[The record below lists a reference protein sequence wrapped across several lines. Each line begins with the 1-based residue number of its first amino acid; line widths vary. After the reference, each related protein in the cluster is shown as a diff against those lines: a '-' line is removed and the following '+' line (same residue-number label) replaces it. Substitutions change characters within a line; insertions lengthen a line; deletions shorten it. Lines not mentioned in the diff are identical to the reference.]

1 MAEQPVK
8 ITPVPI
14 PDGFLT
20 EVDGETT
27 LTQIQVGE
35 ETVSIDV
42 FMSMLEGGM
51 KLREIVISRDEKR
64 AKTKYEPVGY
74 FASYKLN
81 VEPMQLLLDL
91 VPDGPQRVEARKTVG
106 RVIVKRFREI
116 EEFLSRCIKSSQ
128 QKDGIQPYWRKDQK
142 PVF

>member
-1 MAEQPVK
+1 MSDEKK
-8 ITPVPI
+8 ITLPTI

-20 EVDGETT
+20 EVDGELT

-35 ETVSIDV
+35 ETVSVDV
-42 FMSMLEGGM
+42 FMNMLEGGM

-64 AKTKYEPVGY
+64 AKTKFEPVGY

-81 VEPMQLLLDL
+81 LEPMQVLLDF
-91 VPDGPQRVEARKTVG
+91 VPDGPQRNEARKIVG
-106 RVIVKRFREI
+106 RTIVKRFKEI
-116 EEFLSRCIKSSQ
+116 EEFLSRCIKSAQ
-128 QKDGIQPYWRKDQK
+128 QKDGIQPYWRPDQK